1 MSGKPSAGRS
11 PRPHAQAAYTLVE
24 LLVAMAVLSVA
35 FAAFAALLGVLI
47 RHSGETQ
54 ERSTLQTEARAAID
68 RLVQDLR
75 QANTGD
81 AGTPI
86 LSLGSSQITFL
97 SPDRATPFRL
107 RQIAYR
113 VSGDRLERAMAVSTN
128 TGGPPWTFPALGA
141 WVAQAGSIV
150 DPAVFSYV
158 DAAGVATTNPAGVRT
173 VNVRLRVATRTS
185 PGAPTTY
192 ETSATLRA
200 FS

>member
-75 QANTGD
+75 QGEHRRRGD
-81 AGTPI
+81 AHLEPGQLADHLP
-86 LSLGSSQITFL
+86 L
-97 SPDRATPFRL
+97 A
-107 RQIAYR
+107 RQ
-113 VSGDRLERAMAVSTN
+113 GDAVS
-128 TGGPPWTFPALGA
+128 
-141 WVAQAGSIV
+141 
-150 DPAVFSYV
+150 
-158 DAAGVATTNPAGVRT
+158 AAANRIPG
-173 VNVRLRVATRTS
+173 LR
-185 PGAPTTY
+185 
-192 ETSATLRA
+192 
-200 FS
+200 